1 LIPPPS
7 YKLTSLQNGTILL
20 VLVSQILL
28 TLKALNPKPGLGLEF
43 VGFMYNGFPGMFFF
57 LQVMWVFAGQ
67 RIPGK
72 YLKANLSSGCKGAD
86 KATSNE
92 GKKI

>member
-1 LIPPPS
+1 
-7 YKLTSLQNGTILL
+7 
-20 VLVSQILL
+20 
-28 TLKALNPKPGLGLEF
+28 
-43 VGFMYNGFPGMFFF
+43 MYNGFLGMFFF
-57 LQVMWVFAGQ
+57 LQVMWIFAGQ

-92 GKKI
+92 GKKL